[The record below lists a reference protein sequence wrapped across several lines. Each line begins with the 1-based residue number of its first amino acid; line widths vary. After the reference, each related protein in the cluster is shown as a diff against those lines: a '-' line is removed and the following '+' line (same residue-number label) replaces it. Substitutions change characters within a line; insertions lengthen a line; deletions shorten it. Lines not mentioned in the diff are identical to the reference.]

1 MSIAKDNSQ
10 VFKPHRPMGKTRAMV
25 HIWLGVVLL
34 VVNQIFFIPWIQV
47 LSATE
52 DCSKN
57 ISKGD

>member
-1 MSIAKDNSQ
+1 
-10 VFKPHRPMGKTRAMV
+10 MGKTRAMV